1 MEEIRNKKGTS
12 KGKILAFIDQ
22 NRSRQEVEDLQ
33 TPKTN
38 QISVQMRG
46 SRRYSQD

>member
-1 MEEIRNKKGTS
+1 MSEIKNKKGTS
-12 KGKILAFIDQ
+12 KGKILALIDQ
-22 NRSRQEVEDLQ
+22 NRSRQEVKDLQ

-38 QISVQMRG
+38 QISVQMKG